1 MKKTYMLAICAAALA
16 AAVPAR
22 GATNPSW
29 VNETPATM
37 GDTGVWSGDWHVVKN
52 GEIALSGENTFTP
65 SNATQSAA
73 TPSAGKDV
81 TFTMTARF
89 EAAVTED
96 SEDFSAEPAGA
107 KSALRLYGSGES
119 LSFQLLTSESGAA
132 TWTNVTCS
140 GVTPELDHQYTFQ
153 FDLDCTNM
161 TYTVKL
167 VKDSVPTP
175 LKNGDTEKFAFATAE
190 GNPAVS
196 SLSFSGD
203 GGISSL
209 TGSYTDIAKTAFTPA
224 GSNVDVP
231 LEWISANMGSS
242 GIGGLS
248 SDAAAA
254 AALAEQGANGL
265 PRWQSYC
272 LGLNPAR
279 ADSVILCEAAQAPC
293 PAGKVAVAVKNVNVP
308 ASLSGAT
315 LTAYLERKT
324 SSGWESVAY
333 APLQA
338 GETVLTCDQASAGQ
352 LEIYRIRVTIE

>member
-22 GATNPSW
+22 GAPNASW
-29 VNETPATM
+29 VDETPDTM
-37 GDTGVWSGDWHVVKN
+37 GGTGEWSGTGSHVAN
-52 GEIALSGENTFTP
+52 DSEIALSGKNTFTP
-65 SNATQSAA
+65 STQ
-73 TPSAGKDV
+73 SAGKDV
-81 TFTMTARF
+81 TFTMKARF

-96 SEDFSAEPAGA
+96 DEDSSAETAGA
-107 KSALRLYGSGES
+107 KSALRLYDSGES
-119 LSFQLLTSESGAA
+119 LSFQLLTSESGGAA

-190 GNPAVS
+190 GSPAVS
-196 SLSFSGD
+196 SLAFSGY

-224 GSNVDVP
+224 GSNVAVP
-231 LEWISANMGSS
+231 LEWISANIGSS

-248 SDAAAA
+248 SDADAA
-254 AALAEQGANGL
+254 AALAGQGANGL
-265 PRWQSYC
+265 PKWQSYC
-272 LGLNPAR
+272 LGLDPAR

-315 LTAYLERKT
+315 LTAYLQRKT
-324 SSGWESVAY
+324 SSGWESVAS

>member
-1 MKKTYMLAICAAALA
+1 MKKTYMFTICAAALA

-29 VNETPATM
+29 VYATPAAMDGT
-37 GDTGVWSGDWHVVKN
+37 GDWTGDWHVAKD
-52 GEIALSGENTFTP
+52 GEIALSGENAFTP
-65 SNATQSAA
+65 STQ
-73 TPSAGKDV
+73 SAGKDV

-89 EAAVTED
+89 EAAVTAVTED
-96 SEDFSAEPAGA
+96 SSAETAGA
-107 KSALRLYGSGES
+107 KSALRLYDSGES

-140 GVTPELDHQYTFQ
+140 GVTPALDTQYTFQ

-167 VKDSVPTP
+167 VSDSVSTP
-175 LKNGDTEKFAFATAE
+175 LKNGDTEKFAFATAQE
-190 GNPAVS
+190 NPAVS
-196 SLSFSGD
+196 SLAFSGD

-209 TGSYTDIAKTAFTPA
+209 AGSYTDIAKTAFTPA
-224 GSNVDVP
+224 GSNVAVP

-248 SDAAAA
+248 SDADAA
-254 AALAEQGANGL
+254 AALAGQGDNGL

-272 LGLNPAR
+272 LGLDPAR

-315 LTAYLERKT
+315 LTAYLQRKT
-324 SSGWESVAY
+324 SSGWESVAS

-352 LEIYRIRVTIE
+352 FEIYRIRVTIE